1 MVITSSVR
9 AVVQAEVRTYKEDDW
24 AEDAVKI
31 VEEKKNEAPGM
42 YIYGASKVLAEKGG
56 PLIPPTTVGLSAGVV
71 EVLMMSLSGLGFLC
85 EAQERDLLGYRCDTL
100 RLGYWGASFV
110 AI

>member
-9 AVVQAEVRTYKEDDW
+9 AVVQAEVRTYNEDDW

-42 YIYGASKVLAEKGG
+42 YIYGASKVLAEKGRSYV
-56 PLIPPTTVGLSAGVV
+56 PPTAASLPPRVIA
-71 EVLMMSLSGLGFLC
+71 VLMMS
-85 EAQERDLLGYRCDTL
+85 Q
-100 RLGYWGASFV
+100 RLGTFMRSTRTRFLGILLRYP
-110 AI
+110 